1 MTRSVILRDYQAGH
15 DIPKILIFAYP
26 CSGVCHS
33 TVILRIREAPMQRKT
48 IVILIIVGIIL
59 FIGLSLIAWATGMY
73 NSLVKMDE
81 SVNQAWAQVQNQ
93 YQRRLDL
100 IPNLVETVKG
110 YAAHESQVFTDVA
123 EARASV
129 GKLQM
134 TPEILNNPQTFQ
146 RFQEAQAGLTS
157 ALSRLLAVA
166 ENYPQLK
173 ANENFLQLQ
182 SQLEGT
188 ENRIATERKKF
199 NEMIQDYNVRVR
211 TFPASIIAGMFG
223 FGQKQYFQA
232 EAGADK
238 APKVKF

>member
-1 MTRSVILRDYQAGH
+1 
-15 DIPKILIFAYP
+15 
-26 CSGVCHS
+26 
-33 TVILRIREAPMQRKT
+33 MQRKT
-48 IVILIIVGIIL
+48 IVILVVVGIL
-59 FIGLSLIAWATGMY
+59 LLIGLSIAGCVAGSY
-73 NSLVKMDE
+73 NKLVKLDE
-81 SVNQAWAQVQNQ
+81 GVNQAWAQVQNQ

-123 EARASV
+123 DARASV

-146 RFQEAQAGLTS
+146 RFQEAQASLTS

-188 ENRIATERKKF
+188 ENRIATERRRF
-199 NEMIQDYNVRVR
+199 NEVVQDYNVRVR
-211 TFPASIIAGMFG
+211 SFPASLLAGMFG
-223 FGQKQYFQA
+223 FGQKAYFQA
-232 EAGADK
+232 EPGAEK
-238 APKVKF
+238 VPKVKF

>member
-1 MTRSVILRDYQAGH
+1 
-15 DIPKILIFAYP
+15 
-26 CSGVCHS
+26 
-33 TVILRIREAPMQRKT
+33 MQRKT
-48 IVILIIVGIIL
+48 IIILVVVAILI
-59 FIGLSLIAWATGMY
+59 FISMSVAGCVVGMY
-73 NSLVKMDE
+73 NSLVKLDE

-188 ENRIATERKKF
+188 ENRIATERRRF
-199 NEMIQDYNVRVR
+199 NEVVQDYNVRVR
-211 TFPASIIAGMFG
+211 SFPTSLMAGLSAV
-223 FGQKQYFQA
+223 GQKTYFHA
-232 EAGADK
+232 EPGAAK
-238 APKVKF
+238 GPKVPVF

>member
-1 MTRSVILRDYQAGH
+1 MKKSTIIILSVLG
-15 DIPKILIFAYP
+15 
-26 CSGVCHS
+26 G
-33 TVILRIREAPMQRKT
+33 
-48 IVILIIVGIIL
+48 LII
-59 FIGLSLIAWATGMY
+59 IALMLGGWFSGMY
-73 NSLVKMDE
+73 NSLVKLDE
-81 SVNQAWAQVQNQ
+81 TVNQAWAQVQNQ

-110 YAAHESQVFTDVA
+110 YATHESKVFTDVA

-129 GKLQM
+129 GKLQV

-146 RFQEAQAGLTS
+146 KFQEAQAGLTG

-188 ENRIATERKKF
+188 ENRIAVERQRF
-199 NEMIQDYNVRVR
+199 NQTVQDYNTRIR
-211 TFPASIIAGMFG
+211 TFPTVIFAGMFG
-223 FGQKQYFQA
+223 FNQKAYFQA
-232 EAGADK
+232 EPGADK
-238 APKVKF
+238 VPKVKF

>member
-1 MTRSVILRDYQAGH
+1 MKKSTIIILSVLGGLVILA
-15 DIPKILIFAYP
+15 L
-26 CSGVCHS
+26 
-33 TVILRIREAPMQRKT
+33 L
-48 IVILIIVGIIL
+48 VGGW
-59 FIGLSLIAWATGMY
+59 FSGMY
-73 NSLVKMDE
+73 NSLVKLDE
-81 SVNQAWAQVQNQ
+81 TVNQAWAQVQNQ

-110 YAAHESQVFTDVA
+110 YATHESKVFTDVA

-129 GKLQM
+129 GKLQV

-146 RFQEAQAGLTS
+146 KFQEAQAGLTG

-188 ENRIATERKKF
+188 ENRIAVERQRF
-199 NEMIQDYNVRVR
+199 NQTVQEYNIRIR
-211 TFPASIIAGMFG
+211 TFPTVIFAGMFG
-223 FGQKQYFQA
+223 FNQKAYFQA
-232 EAGADK
+232 EPGADK
-238 APKVKF
+238 VPKVKF